1 MISQADRLR
10 LQTHLRTMLRNPD
23 VALDAPARRGG
34 SVHLRIGDDM
44 LGTVD
49 QVDDEGERSWVV
61 TLTVLQEDID

>member
-1 MISQADRLR
+1 MISPADRAR
-10 LQTHLRTMLRNPD
+10 LQARLRIILRNPD
-23 VALDAPARRGG
+23 VALDAPGRKGG

-61 TLTVLQEDID
+61 TLTLLEEDLA

>member
-10 LQTHLRTMLRNPD
+10 LQARLRTMLRNPD
-23 VALDAPARRGG
+23 VTLDAPGRRGG

-61 TLTVLQEDID
+61 TLTLLEDDLI

>member
-1 MISQADRLR
+1 
-10 LQTHLRTMLRNPD
+10 MLRNPD
-23 VALDAPARRGG
+23 VVLDAPGRKGG

-61 TLTVLQEDID
+61 TLTLLEEDLA

>member
-10 LQTHLRTMLRNPD
+10 LQAHLRTMLRNPD
-23 VALDAPARRGG
+23 VALDAPARKNG
-34 SVHLRIGDDM
+34 SGDDM

-61 TLTVLQEDID
+61 TLTVLQEDLS